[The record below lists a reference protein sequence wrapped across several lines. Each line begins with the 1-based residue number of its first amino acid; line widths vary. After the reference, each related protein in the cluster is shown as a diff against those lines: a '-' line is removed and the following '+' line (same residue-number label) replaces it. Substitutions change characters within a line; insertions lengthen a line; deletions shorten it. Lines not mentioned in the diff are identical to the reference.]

1 MANTRT
7 LTSANAILYIAV
19 ASLFPTAQRIQ
30 GFSADNITESDST
43 TPTQTSMGIDGRL
56 SGGFIPV
63 PVMQNI
69 ELQAD
74 SLSNDLFEQWIEAEK
89 SVREAY
95 VASGTLIIAA
105 TQRRYTMTRGF
116 LTGIPQMPSLGN
128 IIKPRRYGIT
138 WESVSPAPYL

>member
-74 SLSNDLFEQWIEAEK
+74 SLSNAEK